1 MAKLKLFKKSVQGI
15 LDSISPDA
23 LNNVGDIYIN
33 TIYNE
38 FIFINGTIEI
48 PKIPVQELN
57 VADSGKILR
66 AIIPFIPEF
75 LVHHKIPLKRI
86 PPADQHFLHFT
97 RVFQGRLINF
107 RHLFKIDLKFSGN
120 PDGIIAKGNSSFY
133 PSYRTDR
140 IYYKSRLIP
149 EKASSDTFSPLRLV
163 KQSDFVSDEN
173 FFISTLFEDIN
184 RNKLSLEICEKLPAE
199 IFAVSPKLYPFL
211 VYDYFTAC
219 LNVLL
224 PTEKN
229 IHDAILI
236 FEPLFFFIYSR
247 FKDISELTTMEEIHK
262 NFGDCFNPDTTE
274 LVLSEIFIEKL
285 KKYFSGLVLV
295 QTEEMA
301 IKRWRKFESKVSD
314 KNQSTE

>member
-1 MAKLKLFKKSVQGI
+1 MIKLFKKSVQDI
-15 LDSISPDA
+15 LDSIPANA

-57 VADSGKILR
+57 VADSGGILR
-66 AIIPFIPEF
+66 SIIPFIPEF

-97 RVFQGRLINF
+97 KVFQGKLINF
-107 RHLFKIDLKFSGN
+107 RHVFKIDLKFSGN
-120 PDGIIAKGNSSFY
+120 PDRIIEKGNSSFY

-149 EKASSDTFSPLRLV
+149 EETLSDTFSPLRLARQ
-163 KQSDFVSDEN
+163 KDFVSDEN
-173 FFISTLFEDIN
+173 FFTSTLFEDIN
-184 RNKLSLEICEKLPAE
+184 RSKLSLELCEKLPSE
-199 IFAVSPKLYPFL
+199 TFAISPKLYPFL

-236 FEPLFFFIYSR
+236 FEPLFFFIYTR
-247 FKDISELTTMEEIHK
+247 FKDISELVSTEDIRK
-262 NFGDCFNPDTTE
+262 NFGDCFEPDTTE
-274 LVLSEIFIEKL
+274 LVLSEIFIKKL
-285 KKYFSGLVLV
+285 KNYFSSFVLV
-295 QTEEMA
+295 QDEEMA
-301 IKRWRKFESKVSD
+301 IKRWRKFEYND
-314 KNQSTE
+314 QNG